1 MLKTIKNDIDEARM
15 TSSPTHQEEAAK
27 DVNVIL
33 ERGRA
38 LPACGAFR
46 DIGFAYTI
54 HEGSRRGRGL
64 VIIVYLTKL
73 YLCELDIIY
82 HTIHRSQDLV
92 VG

>member
-38 LPACGAFR
+38 LPAGAA
-46 DIGFAYTI
+46 AYSEILGLHTRYTKVAEE
-54 HEGSRRGRGL
+54 EGGW
-64 VIIVYLTKL
+64 
-73 YLCELDIIY
+73 
-82 HTIHRSQDLV
+82 
-92 VG
+92 